1 MKNWI
6 LILFS
11 IVTITSYGQLDK
23 VLKGDFYHDYT
34 VNKNG
39 DTTYVDPVQFHFPA
53 QGYLDINTDI
63 VNAYMLSCY
72 SKTMQCLKEP
82 ILYKFK
88 DRKFLRVVL
97 LEQEKS
103 TSYRLEKIDQSNFK
117 LIVKKIDGN
126 YENDSKLTTDS
137 LIVNNEEYSNIT
149 EPFLKSNIWSIKP
162 HSVQFYAIDEVNMV
176 LFESNIYGGYNFTD
190 IYIPFT
196 EKHKIFKEFYEGVKR
211 IKTTANKG

>member
-6 LILFS
+6 SILFFLVS
-11 IVTITSYGQLDK
+11 VTSYGQLDK
-23 VLKGDFYHDYT
+23 YGKGDFYHDFV

-39 DTTYVDPVQFHFPA
+39 DTTLLNPVQFHFPVND
-53 QGYLDINTDI
+53 YLDINSDI
-63 VNAYMLSCY
+63 VNANMLSCY

-88 DRKFLRVVL
+88 NKNYLRIVL
-97 LEQEKS
+97 LEEGKS
-103 TSYRLEKIDQSNFK
+103 TSYRLEKIDQNNFMF
-117 LIVKKIDGN
+117 IIKKIDGN
-126 YENDSKLTTDS
+126 YENPGELTTDS
-137 LIVNNEEYSNIT
+137 LVLNNEDYSKIT

-162 HSVQFYAIDEVNMV
+162 HSVQFYAIDEVNII

-196 EKHKIFKEFYEGVKR
+196 NKHNLFKEFYEGLKR
-211 IKTTANKG
+211 IKATTKN